1 MRIEVRVIPNAK
13 KERIQNLGDKL
24 KIYLTVPALEGKANK
39 RLIEVLADYYNTKK
53 YNIQILRGKESREK
67 IIEISETN

>member
-13 KERIQNLGDKL
+13 KERIQKFSDKL
-24 KIYLTVPALEGKANK
+24 KVCLTVPALEGRANK
-39 RLIEVLADYYNTKK
+39 RLIEVLADYYNIKK
-53 YNIQILRGKESREK
+53 YNIRILRGKNSREK